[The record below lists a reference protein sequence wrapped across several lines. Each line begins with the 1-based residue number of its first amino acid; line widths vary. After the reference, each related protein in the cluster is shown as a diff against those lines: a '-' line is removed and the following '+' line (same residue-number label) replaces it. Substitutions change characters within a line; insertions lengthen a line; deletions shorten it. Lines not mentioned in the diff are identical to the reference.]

1 LNYGMRYRLITEDD
15 LLKTSTG
22 EDTRLNITEKT
33 RRIFRG
39 VGKLFLLK
47 RLRATVHL
55 MKKMKTLYQNYP
67 VSPEGFEEWKKKTQD
82 LIEEAEKL

>member
-1 LNYGMRYRLITEDD
+1 
-15 LLKTSTG
+15 
-22 EDTRLNITEKT
+22 
-33 RRIFRG
+33 
-39 VGKLFLLK
+39 
-47 RLRATVHL
+47 